1 MVFDDKKGY
10 QTIKSRENARKCSR
24 THGRVNLLFFEG
36 VEMCFMIAGF
46 QFLVEPISQLQ
57 D

>member
-1 MVFDDKKGY
+1 MVFDNKRDIRPLKVGKM
-10 QTIKSRENARKCSR
+10 QENAVVQ
-24 THGRVNLLFFEG
+24 TGRVNLLFFEG